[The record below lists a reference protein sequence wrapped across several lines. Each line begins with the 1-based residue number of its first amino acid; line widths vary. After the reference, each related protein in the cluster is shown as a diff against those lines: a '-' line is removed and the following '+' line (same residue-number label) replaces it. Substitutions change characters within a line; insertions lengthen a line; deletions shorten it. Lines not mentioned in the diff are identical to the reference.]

1 MFLIFLCLSAG
12 PRVRIPLSPL
22 QLHLFRPTSLPFF
35 PPLQFHGHQSRSL
48 PLLSS
53 HRPLYSHFPLTPA
66 ALFASLSRPHTHSLS
81 CPTASLYSR
90 PLLSAPVLFH
100 LFFQLPQLFPLRVIG
115 HLLHLRFGGQLFEL
129 LFAYYAETFEHLR
142 VASRFPVGPV
152 RMHPLVG

>member
-22 QLHLFRPTSLPFF
+22 QLHLFRPTYLPFF

-48 PLLSS
+48 PLISS
-53 HRPLYSHFPLTPA
+53 HRPLSSHPSLGHTHT
-66 ALFASLSRPHTHSLS
+66 LSLSR
-81 CPTASLYSR
+81 PTASLYSR

-100 LFFQLPQLFPLRVIG
+100 LFFQLPQLFPLRVLG
-115 HLLHLRFGGQLFEL
+115 HLLHLRFGCQLFEL

>member
-35 PPLQFHGHQSRSL
+35 PPLPFHGHQSRSL

-66 ALFASLSRPHTHSLS
+66 ALFASLSRSHTLSLS
-81 CPTASLYSR
+81 LALRHPFILDPFSQPRCYSICSFSFLSFSHSGFSAIFCISGSAANCSNSSSLTMLKRSSISGLH
-90 PLLSAPVLFH
+90 PG
-100 LFFQLPQLFPLRVIG
+100 FP
-115 HLLHLRFGGQLFEL
+115 
-129 LFAYYAETFEHLR
+129 
-142 VASRFPVGPV
+142 SGPSGCT
-152 RMHPLVG
+152 LW